1 MNELATVEEGGLPAY
16 LQDYQGPT
24 GAEGIDNEDLTIP
37 RLVFAQALT
46 PAVKAGKVAD
56 GDIFLNITEE
66 TLAAKGDPL
75 VVVPLITY
83 KEYLLWKD
91 RNDSGGGLLA
101 RASAVLVDG
110 ETKYAW
116 DKPNTVFDNK
126 IGGKKAVK
134 WETGIFVD
142 DEDHDLKSWGSS
154 DTDDDKSPPAASV
167 HHNYIV
173 RLPEFGNMIAAMSL
187 SITQVKRAKDFNA
200 MLKLGTA
207 PIFSRKFI
215 LSSEGDK
222 NDNNQDFFNVRFRPY
237 GYVTE
242 AEMAANEDVIKGFEN
257 INLKFEQTD
266 DSKANK
272 STGADL

>member
-46 PAVKAGKVAD
+46 PAVKDGKVKD
-56 GDIFLNITEE
+56 GDIFLNITQE
-66 TLAAKGDPL
+66 TLASKGDPL

-83 KEYLLWKD
+83 KEYLLWQDRKD
-91 RNDSGGGLLA
+91 RGGGLLA
-101 RASAVLVDG
+101 RASAVKVDG

-126 IGGKKAVK
+126 IGGKKAVQ
-134 WETGIFVD
+134 WETGEFVD
-142 DEDHDLKSWGSS
+142 SDGFDLKSWGTS
-154 DTDDDKSPPAASV
+154 DPDDGSSPPAASV
-167 HHNYIV
+167 THNYIV

-187 SITQVKRAKDFNA
+187 SVTQVKRAKDFNA

-207 PIFSRKFI
+207 PIFARKFI
-215 LSSEGDK
+215 LSSEEDK
-222 NDNNQDFFNVRFRPY
+222 SDSGEFFNVRFRPY

-242 AEMAANEDVIKGFEN
+242 EEMAANEDVIKSFEN
-257 INLKFEQTD
+257 INVKFEQTD
-266 DSKANK
+266 DSVNK

>member
-1 MNELATVEEGGLPAY
+1 MNEVATVETALPAY

-24 GAEGIDNEDLTIP
+24 GAEGIDTEDITIP

-46 PAVKAGKVAD
+46 PAVKDGKVKD
-56 GDIFLNITEE
+56 GDIFLNITQE

-75 VVVPLITY
+75 VIVPLITY

-91 RNDSGGGLLA
+91 RKDGGGGLLA
-101 RASAVLVDG
+101 RATAVNLNG

-116 DKPNTVFDNK
+116 DQPNTTFDNK

-134 WETGIFVD
+134 WETGVYVD
-142 DEDHDLKSWGSS
+142 DDDRNLKVWGSS
-154 DTDDDKSPPAASV
+154 DPDDASSPPAASV

-187 SITQVKRAKDFNA
+187 SVTQVKRAKDFNA

-207 PIFSRKFI
+207 PIWSRKFI
-215 LSSEGDK
+215 LSSEEDK
-222 NDNNQDFFNVRFRPY
+222 SDSGEFFNVRFRTY
-237 GYVTE
+237 GHVTE
-242 AEMAANEDVIKGFEN
+242 QEMAENEDVIKSFSN
-257 INLKFEQTD
+257 INVKFDQTN
-266 DSKANK
+266 DSPDNK